1 MEEILSCKV
10 MTETVLKDNLEPS
23 DIQPETVLLEGV
35 RATGEMCKRTRKYLQ
50 GKRKEKRRKKGQEI
64 RKSEKCKKLLTLN
77 N

>member
-35 RATGEMCKRTRKYLQ
+35 RSYGMYKER
-50 GKRKEKRRKKGQEI
+50 EKRIG
-64 RKSEKCKKLLTLN
+64 EKRDKKLERVRNVRNYRRSIIRRT
-77 N
+77 

>member
-35 RATGEMCKRTRKYLQ
+35 RATGEMCKRTRNYVKERE
-50 GKRKEKRRKKGQEI
+50 KRKGEKRD
-64 RKSEKCKKLLTLN
+64 KKLERVRSVRN
-77 N
+77 Y